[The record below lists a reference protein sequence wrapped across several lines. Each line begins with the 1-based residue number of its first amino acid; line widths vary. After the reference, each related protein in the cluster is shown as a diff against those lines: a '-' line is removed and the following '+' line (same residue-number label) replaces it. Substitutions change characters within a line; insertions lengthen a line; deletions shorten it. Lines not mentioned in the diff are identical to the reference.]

1 MLEFLRQIRGL
12 FNRFSTMEVFG
23 VHIDWFFHLTGAAL
37 IVFVARRFLP
47 ERRVVL
53 LTLGLLVAKEVF
65 DVFAKTRLEYIRA
78 PGLDLLFDMTAGLAG
93 LALGLWLARRRNRRT
108 AVGSGAA

>member
-12 FNRFSTMEVFG
+12 FNRFSAMEVFG
-23 VHIDWFFHLTGAAL
+23 VHIDWVFHLIGAAA
-37 IVFVARRFLP
+37 IVFVARRYLA

-53 LTLGLLVAKEVF
+53 LTIGLLVAKELF

-78 PGLDLLFDMTAGLAG
+78 PGLDLLFDMTAGLVG
-93 LALGLWLARRRNRRT
+93 LALGLWLARRRDRRT
-108 AVGSGAA
+108 AAESGAA